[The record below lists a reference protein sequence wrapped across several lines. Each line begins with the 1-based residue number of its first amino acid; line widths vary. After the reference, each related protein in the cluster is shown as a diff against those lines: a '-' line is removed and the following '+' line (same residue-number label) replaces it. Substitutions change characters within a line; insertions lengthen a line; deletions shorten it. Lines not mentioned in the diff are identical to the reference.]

1 MIVASV
7 ADGLILRKF
16 GWVSVSQR
24 RPCNDVEV
32 IVASIEGLAVSL
44 RTVPMPGTRR
54 DVVLG
59 VLLEP
64 SRGHLE
70 RVGVEHNALA
80 GRRCES
86 KVEVSDGE
94 SCCMTVSMG
103 A

>member
-44 RTVPMPGTRR
+44 RTVSMPGTRR
-54 DVVLG
+54 DVVLHE
-59 VLLEP
+59 LW
-64 SRGHLE
+64 RGHLE
-70 RVGVEHNALA
+70 RVGVEDNALA

-94 SCCMTVSMG
+94 SCCMTVSM
-103 A
+103 AA